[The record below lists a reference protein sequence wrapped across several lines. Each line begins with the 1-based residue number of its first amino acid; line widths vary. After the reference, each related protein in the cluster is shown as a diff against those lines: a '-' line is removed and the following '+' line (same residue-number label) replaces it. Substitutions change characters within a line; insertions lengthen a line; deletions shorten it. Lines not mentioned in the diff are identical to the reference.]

1 MNVRLALIQMQIVQG
16 DPKTNLEKAEHYVA
30 QAAKE
35 NADLVAF
42 PEDFLT
48 GPVGRDGEG
57 LVDFEDKYA
66 KLFSKFAQKN
76 KIDIVAGSWIEG
88 SRHGWRNVSHYID
101 CSGKI
106 KGVYHKVNLWIPE
119 RTYLTAGN
127 TTSVFHTRF
136 GKVGLSICWDLAF
149 PEFFRAL
156 VRRRGARLVF
166 CPSYWVG
173 KDAGIG
179 QAKPYRVSR
188 FVLAQLALLHLR
200 GGCVLVDVTSFKTAP
215 HMVMSEL

>member
-1 MNVRLALIQMQIVQG
+1 M
-16 DPKTNLEKAEHYVA
+16 
-30 QAAKE
+30 
-35 NADLVAF
+35 
-42 PEDFLT
+42 
-48 GPVGRDGEG
+48 
-57 LVDFEDKYA
+57 
-66 KLFSKFAQKN
+66 
-76 KIDIVAGSWIEG
+76 
-88 SRHGWRNVSHYID
+88 
-101 CSGKI
+101 
-106 KGVYHKVNLWIPE
+106 NLWIPE
-119 RTYLTAGN
+119 RSYLTAGN
-127 TTSVFHTRF
+127 TTSVFQTRF

>member
-88 SRHGWRNVSHYID
+88 SRHGWRNVSYYID
-101 CSGKI
+101 CSGK
-106 KGVYHKVNLWIPE
+106 
-119 RTYLTAGN
+119 
-127 TTSVFHTRF
+127 
-136 GKVGLSICWDLAF
+136 
-149 PEFFRAL
+149 
-156 VRRRGARLVF
+156 
-166 CPSYWVG
+166 
-173 KDAGIG
+173 
-179 QAKPYRVSR
+179 
-188 FVLAQLALLHLR
+188 
-200 GGCVLVDVTSFKTAP
+200 
-215 HMVMSEL
+215 M